1 MTAPA
6 VIGVDVGGTGVRA
19 SIATTG
25 PRWTTLA
32 SVHQPVA
39 VRLGA
44 HGVDAATTTRAITAA
59 IAELTDRH
67 ERPIAA
73 VAIGSTG
80 LALLGDDLRANLPG
94 AVARAARTA
103 MVLLCSDVLTS
114 YVGALGRRSGAIIAA
129 GTGAVAVGT
138 DQRGTWR
145 RADGWGGLLG
155 DCGGG
160 AWIGRAAV
168 DAALRAH
175 DGRPGG
181 SPALLAVV
189 TRRYG
194 PPAALVATMTASPQ
208 RSALLAACVPDVL
221 RLVPDDEVAT
231 DIVRQAGGHLADT
244 LLAALPP
251 GAEPVAA
258 ATGNLLRASPVHDA
272 FVNRLAHRAP
282 ALALIPATGSSLDG
296 AVQLAADALA
306 DTLPS
311 NADLHLYTGL
321 H

>member
-19 SIATTG
+19 SLATTG
-25 PRWTTLA
+25 PELATLS
-32 SVHQPVA
+32 SVHQHVP
-39 VRLGA
+39 VRLVA
-44 HGVDAATTTRAITAA
+44 HGVDATTATRAITAA
-59 IAELTDRH
+59 IAELAGRH
-67 ERPIAA
+67 EHPIAA

-94 AVARAARTA
+94 AVARAASTA
-103 MVLLCSDVLTS
+103 TVLLCSDVLTS

-129 GTGAVAVGT
+129 GTGAVALGT
-138 DQRGTWR
+138 DQHGTWR
-145 RADGWGGLLG
+145 RADGWGGLVG
-155 DCGGG
+155 DAGGG

-181 SPALLAVV
+181 SPALLGAI
-189 TRRYG
+189 TQRYG
-194 PPAALVATMTASPQ
+194 PPATLVATMTASPE

-221 RLVPDDEVAT
+221 RLVPDDEVAA
-231 DIVRQAGGHLADT
+231 DIVRRSGGHLADT

-251 GAEPVAA
+251 GADPVAA
-258 ATGNLLRASPVHDA
+258 ATGNLLRAQPIHDA
-272 FVNRLAHRAP
+272 FVERLAHRAP
-282 ALALIPATGSSLDG
+282 SLALLAAAGSSLDG
-296 AVQLAADALA
+296 AVQLAAAALT
-306 DTLPS
+306 DTLPG

-321 H
+321 R